1 MPDISLSVDYRQNAM
16 GKGLPTQ
23 IHRRRLELG
32 SALPSEAIYQHR
44 ALWMHCVLGMG
55 SVVSAGERVMIFTGL
70 TSHAIKVEV
79 ARLADIGL
87 SASEIG
93 AQVGKSRNAII
104 GLAHRNPGMITLQGA
119 HAGGPRK
126 GQKMP
131 RKKNPAQTA
140 GFMPKSSA
148 QPDMKCQPLPPEPD
162 VPADCEPITLLELT
176 DETCR
181 WPIGSRDYVFC
192 GRRASGGPYC
202 RLHSALA
209 YQPRGCR

>member
-1 MPDISLSVDYRQNAM
+1 M
-16 GKGLPTQ
+16 GG
-23 IHRRRLELG
+23 
-32 SALPSEAIYQHR
+32 
-44 ALWMHCVLGMG
+44 
-55 SVVSAGERVMIFTGL
+55 VVSDMN
-70 TSHAIKVEV
+70 KVWTDQEKIEV
-79 ARLADIGL
+79 GRLASEGL
-87 SASEIG
+87 SASQIAEKLELHDG
-93 AQVGKSRNAII
+93 VSDGHNKII
-104 GLAHRNPGMITLQGA
+104 GLAHRNPDIIKLRGNPGA
-119 HAGGPRK
+119 HRHPKPKGP
-126 GQKMP
+126 KMP
-131 RKKNPAQTA
+131 RAKRPKKSQTA
-140 GFMPKSSA
+140 AFMLKSSA